1 MPSSAAGLA
10 ALDFFAA
17 AILGFL
23 IPPDL
28 ASVVSLAA
36 FVFFSLGAFSLGA
49 AAFFDLGLSV
59 AVDLG
64 FSADTDLGLS
74 VAEDLGFSDAV
85 DLGAVAIDEMFER
98 RMGRGVGD
106 KVVDRV
112 RAQSRGT
119 RGREN

>member
-64 FSADTDLGLS
+64 FSAVDLGLS
-74 VAEDLGFSDAV
+74 VAEDLGFSEAV
-85 DLGAVAIDEMFER
+85 DLGAVAIESDGLEQE
-98 RMGRGVGD
+98 GD
-106 KVVDRV
+106 RKGAWVLW
-112 RAQSRGT
+112 G
-119 RGREN
+119 